1 MGPDAD
7 FKKVDAGYQ
16 KDQTRDQ
23 QPSVPDYT
31 FCFQHRSPTTVIN
44 TDVAEFMIKIAFIS
58 YQNDRETIRMTSIV
72 ALNYERQSF

>member
-23 QPSVPDYT
+23 QPSVPGNT
-31 FCFQHRSPTTVIN
+31 FCLQHPSSTTVTNI
-44 TDVAEFMIKIAFIS
+44 DVAEFMIKIAFIS
-58 YQNDRETIRMTSIV
+58 YQNDRETIRMTSID
-72 ALNYERQSF
+72 ALNYEKQSF